1 MPHKHSME
9 GTTEI
14 PVTKEIIA
22 GMTTIVTTTIA
33 AAEAVGI
40 TRKANT
46 CITTGII
53 TMIIIDMSDMSAAR
67 KGL

>member
-1 MPHKHSME
+1 ME

-22 GMTTIVTTTIA
+22 GMTTIVTMTIA
-33 AAEAVGI
+33 AAGAVVI
-40 TRKANT
+40 TRNT
-46 CITTGII
+46 NTYVTTGTI
-53 TMIIIDMSDMSAAR
+53 TMIITDMCDMSAAR